1 MLLDYQKAKKLGERA
16 YRRAVIRGQYP
27 YLPALADM
35 VKEVDRYPEIDLG
48 RAEIPLD
55 MIVGTRTSGRQNAFA
70 ANFMPLMGEN
80 TEFAA
85 KWSHLYD
92 AQVEESIRDP
102 VKVYEF
108 MNRFYVEE
116 GNKRISV
123 LRYVGAVSVYAN
135 VIRIRP
141 PRSDAEPVRVYY
153 EYLDFYKVTRS
164 YEIVLSAPGSYEQ
177 LARILEQNLRDPW
190 PEDLL
195 EKLHNGFIA
204 FKSVYLARGGRRL
217 NMSVGDAML
226 IYLGV
231 YSLDSLVRESDDE
244 IGRRLLRLWREFIAA
259 ASPEGIALIEE
270 RAEAEQKK
278 KTTPIRKAAKSV
290 VKTVEKT
297 GAASVEGAA
306 DLAGAFAGIT
316 AGAGA
321 AVAARN
327 AVRTGL
333 GAVLPVQAEGA
344 DSASRRYSPAHPL
357 RIAFLYEKEADRSGW
372 VYGHELGRSHLKDAF
387 GSLVETTAVYDCRTE
402 DRIQKAFEEA
412 RDAGCGMIFATSPA
426 FTRQALRFAV
436 ENPSIRVLN
445 CSCNQTKH
453 AMRFYYGKMYEAKFL
468 MGALAASLTDDHRI
482 GYIAGSR
489 DMAAVSNINAF
500 ARGAQLIDPLCRIG
514 VQWLP
519 EENKAGEDGRN
530 GLDGILTREQLREQ
544 AVESLFGQAAAAGE
558 RTETEQTEAE
568 QTEAEHTG
576 AAQMMTDAGHDLR
589 EPGGTAR
596 PVQGGGCRIGGQT
609 ACAAHRSG
617 FRIHIISDIDMVRP
631 GEADRRY
638 GLYLRDDAG
647 SLKRLAAPVWNWG
660 VFYEIVVR
668 RMLDGSYDNVP
679 DDHRDRAMN
688 YWMGLSSGLIDII
701 LSDDLPKPS
710 YRLMELFRKGI
721 TDGWIDPFD
730 GVMTAQDGTTRG
742 EEGKTLSAAE
752 VMEMDWFMENVD
764 GEPKKST
771 GRE

>member
-16 YRRAVIRGQYP
+16 YRRAVIKGQYP

-70 ANFMPLMGEN
+70 SNFMPLMGEN

-92 AQVEESIRDP
+92 AQVEEGIRDP

-141 PRSDAEPVRVYY
+141 PRSEAEPVRVYY

-164 YEIVLSAPGSYEQ
+164 FEIVLSAPGSYEQ
-177 LARILEQNLRDPW
+177 LARILEQNLHDPW

-204 FKSVYLARGGRRL
+204 FKSVYLAKGGRRL
-217 NMSVGDAML
+217 NLSAGDAML

-259 ASPEGIALIEE
+259 ASPDGIALIEE

-333 GAVLPVQAEGA
+333 GAVLPVQTA
-344 DSASRRYSPAHPL
+344 DAGGTGRRYSPAHPL

-372 VYGHELGRSHLKDAF
+372 VYGHELGRSHLKDVF
-387 GSLVETTAVYDCRTE
+387 GSLVETTAVYDCCTQ
-402 DRIQKAFEEA
+402 DRIREALEEA

-436 ENPSIRVLN
+436 ENPDIRVLN

-468 MGALAASLTDDHRI
+468 MGALAASLTDDHLI

-489 DMAAVSNINAF
+489 DVAAVSNINAF
-500 ARGAQLIDPLCRIG
+500 ARGAQLIDPLCRIE

-519 EENKAGEDGRN
+519 EEGKAGEIGQDDQN
-530 GLDGILTREQLREQ
+530 GILTREQLREQ
-544 AVESLFGQAAAAGE
+544 AVESLFNHADAGA
-558 RTETEQTEAE
+558 QTESE
-568 QTEAEHTG
+568 QLKAGHTG
-576 AAQMMTDAGHDLR
+576 AEQHTGAGQM
-589 EPGGTAR
+589 PVYSGGDCRNHVETAY
-596 PVQGGGCRIGGQT
+596 PIHGGDY
-609 ACAAHRSG
+609 
-617 FRIHIISDIDMVRP
+617 RIHIISDIDMVRP

-647 SLKRLAAPVWNWG
+647 RLKRLAAPVWNWG
-660 VFYEIVVR
+660 AFYEIVVR

-710 YRLMELFRKGI
+710 YRLMELLRKGI

-730 GVMTAQDGTTRG
+730 GRMTAQDGTVRG
-742 EEGKTLSAAE
+742 EEGKPLSAAE
-752 VMEMDWFMENVD
+752 VMEMDWFVENVD
-764 GEPKKST
+764 GDVRSSF
-771 GRE
+771 